1 MITKI
6 ALKGKIEN
14 FGRFYAAFKQ
24 IPLHCDANDLKVS
37 LVRQFTNNRTSSLR
51 EMTPAEYRRLC
62 ICVESE
68 IKHKVDMTNL
78 RAERSAVLHLMQK
91 CGIDTSD
98 WSAVNSF
105 CQSQK
110 IAGKRFSQ
118 LDEEELRKL
127 YLRLRMILRKGGL
140 KHRKNTA
147 KEQVIVVM
155 PKQSHLC

>member
-1 MITKI
+1 MKN
-6 ALKGKIEN
+6 KVEN
-14 FGRFYAAFKQ
+14 FRRFYAAFYAAFNKL
-24 IPLHCDANDLKVS
+24 PLHCDANDLKAS

-62 ICVESE
+62 ISVESE

-118 LDEEELRKL
+118 LDEDELRKL
-127 YLRLRMILRKGGL
+127 YLRLRMIQRKGGL
-140 KHRKNTA
+140 KHRKNE
-147 KEQVIVVM
+147 EQVIVVM
-155 PKQSHLC
+155 PKQPHLC

>member
-1 MITKI
+1 MKN
-6 ALKGKIEN
+6 KVEN
-14 FGRFYAAFKQ
+14 FRRFYAAFYAAFSKL
-24 IPLHCDANDLKVS
+24 PLHCDANELKAS

-68 IKHKVDMTNL
+68 IKHKADMTNL

-118 LDEEELRKL
+118 LDEDELRKL
-127 YLRLRMILRKGGL
+127 YLRLRMIQRKGGL
-140 KHRKNTA
+140 KHRKNE
-147 KEQVIVVM
+147 EQVIVVM
-155 PKQSHLC
+155 PKQPHLC

>member
-1 MITKI
+1 MKD
-6 ALKGKIEN
+6 KVEN
-14 FGRFYAAFKQ
+14 FRRFYAAFYAAFSKL
-24 IPLHCDANDLKVS
+24 PLHCDANELKAS

-51 EMTPAEYRRLC
+51 EMTTGEYRRLC
-62 ICVESE
+62 ICVESK

-118 LDEEELRKL
+118 LDEDELRKL
-127 YLRLRMILRKGGL
+127 YLRLRMIQRKGGL
-140 KHRKNTA
+140 KHRKNE
-147 KEQVIVVM
+147 EQVIVVM
-155 PKQSHLC
+155 PKQPHVC

>member
-1 MITKI
+1 MKD
-6 ALKGKIEN
+6 KVEN
-14 FGRFYAAFKQ
+14 FRRFYAAFYAAFSKL
-24 IPLHCDANDLKVS
+24 PLHCDANELKAS

-68 IKHKVDMTNL
+68 IKHKADMTNL

-118 LDEEELRKL
+118 LDEAELRKL

-140 KHRKNTA
+140 KHRKNE
-147 KEQVIVVM
+147 EQVIVVM
-155 PKQSHLC
+155 PKQPHLC